1 MALFAGLFQ
10 TEAQRKKEYIRLVKE
25 ERYQEAN
32 EVWHRLHHGTYI
44 GDFVYGANDGI
55 ITTFAVVAGA
65 AGAFLPAGVV
75 IILGLANLIADAFSM
90 GASNFLSL
98 RSQRDFVKMQRGRE
112 EWEIENYPEVE
123 KQETREIVKHWG
135 FPQDIVEPAV
145 EAISSDKQKWA
156 SFLMREELDLQ
167 EDSSASPSSHGI
179 ATFGAFV
186 VAGAIPLL
194 PYFFGGEPQQQFLI
208 SGILAG
214 ATFFVVGAARTLVN
228 EGNIL
233 KAGLEMLLVGGIAAV
248 VAYGIGF
255 AIKMVFDFTL

>member
-1 MALFAGLFQ
+1 MLAGLFQ
-10 TEAQRKKEYIRLVKE
+10 TEAQRKEEYIRLVKE
-25 ERYQEAN
+25 EKYREAN
-32 EVWHRLHHGTYI
+32 EVWHKLQHGTYI

-75 IILGLANLIADAFSM
+75 IILGLANLVADAFSM

-123 KQETREIVKHWG
+123 KQETREIVRHWG
-135 FPQDIVEPAV
+135 FSKDMVEPAV
-145 EAISSDKQKWA
+145 SAISSDKQRWA
-156 SFLMREELDLQ
+156 SFLMREELDLR
-167 EDSSASPSSHGI
+167 ENENASPTSHGL
-179 ATFGAFV
+179 ATFAAFV
-186 VAGAIPLL
+186 VAGVIPLL
-194 PYFFGGEPQQQFLI
+194 PYFFAGEPQQQFLI
-208 SGILAG
+208 SGTLA
-214 ATFFVVGAARTLVN
+214 AIAFFVVGAARTLVN

-233 KAGLEMLLVGGIAAV
+233 KAGLEMLIVGGIAAA

-255 AIKMVFDFTL
+255 AIKTMFGVAL

>member
-1 MALFAGLFQ
+1 MTFFSGLFQ
-10 TEAQRKKEYIRLVKE
+10 TEAQRKREYIRLVREK
-25 ERYQEAN
+25 RYREAN
-32 EVWHRLHHGTYI
+32 KVWHKLHHGTYI

-65 AGAFLPAGVV
+65 AGALFPVGVV
-75 IILGLANLIADAFSM
+75 IILGLANLVADAFSM

-123 KQETREIVKHWG
+123 RQETKEIMRHWG
-135 FPQDIVEPAV
+135 FPEDMVDPAV
-145 EAISSDKQKWA
+145 AAIASDKQKWA

-167 EDSSASPSSHGI
+167 ENDSASPSHHGI
-179 ATFGAFV
+179 ATFAAFM
-186 VAGAIPLL
+186 VAGIVPLL
-194 PYFFGGEPQQQFLI
+194 PYFFAGEPQQQFLI

-214 ATFFVVGAARTLVN
+214 VTFFVVGAARTLVN
-228 EGNIL
+228 EGSII
-233 KAGLEMLLVGGIAAV
+233 KAGLEMLAVGGVAAA

-255 AIKMVFDFTL
+255 AIKTVFGIYL